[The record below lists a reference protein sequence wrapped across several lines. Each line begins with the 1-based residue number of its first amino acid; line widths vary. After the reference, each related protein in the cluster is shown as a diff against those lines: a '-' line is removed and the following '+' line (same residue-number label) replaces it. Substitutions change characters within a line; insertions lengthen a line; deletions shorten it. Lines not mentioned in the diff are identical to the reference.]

1 MGKKLA
7 FWGDCNG
14 CGYKIIRILEELG
27 GINVTNYCGAEVTS
41 LYYIDEKNRIKC
53 TYNGDLDKEKYVVMT
68 YHDFI
73 AKYPRQLYDIVYTVD
88 NHEEGKIVEIVWD
101 ETAER
106 MKYLVEFETAV
117 SWMCA
122 DEIFS
127 YVPKDNSDCGT
138 AIKPMKVKSN
148 AVKIVDNKVVD
159 NLDKG
164 KNVGKKL
171 AIRGHSTRGNEVI
184 ELLEMMGGKNKYY
197 YKCIEIRVGFTIG
210 SDGSICRV
218 TYNLYDEFKVF
229 TLEEFL
235 EKYPFKVGDKVIDC
249 YGNPVTIKSMS
260 WHDGF
265 ETMVYDF
272 EETEDVFC
280 AEDLELYKEDSNM
293 RDKEDKLFD
302 SIIWHLR
309 NSINNGKQN
318 MSGGECERY
327 FRELVD
333 KVKETITP
341 SPDITAEVTDK
352 NNCNIGC
359 PNGYVFYDEN
369 GNLIGTKVMMKPKK
383 PKYPD
388 NYEEC
393 VRIAKNIHGYDIH
406 IDTPAYRE
414 LMESFVKLLICRDA
428 YWKIAGEEMGL
439 GKPWEPDWNDEIQKY
454 CIRTDRNKIVNCSS
468 SFNNRILAFPSE
480 EMRDAFYVNF
490 KDLIENCKELL

>member
-27 GINVTNYCGAEVTS
+27 GINVSNYGATEVTS
-41 LYYIDEKNRIKC
+41 LYYIDEKNNIKG

-68 YHDFI
+68 YQDFI
-73 AKYPRQLYDIVYTVD
+73 TKYPFQVYDIVYAAD

-101 ETAER
+101 ETKGR
-106 MKYLVEFETAV
+106 MRYLVDFENTT
-117 SWMCA
+117 SWVFV
-122 DEIFS
+122 DDIFS
-127 YVPKDNSDCGT
+127 YEAKENSDCGI
-138 AIKPMKVKSN
+138 AIKPMNVKSY
-148 AVKIVDNKVVD
+148 AVKLVDGKVVD
-159 NLDKG
+159 NMDEG
-164 KNVGKKL
+164 KTMNKKL
-171 AIRGHSTRGNEVI
+171 AIKGHPTRGNEVI
-184 ELLEMMGGKNKYY
+184 EILEMMGGKNKYN

-218 TYNLYDEFKVF
+218 TYNLYNEFRVF

-235 EKYPFKVGDKVIDC
+235 EKYPFKIGDKVKDC

-280 AEDLELYKEDSNM
+280 AEDLELYKED
-293 RDKEDKLFD
+293 KLFD

-318 MSGGECERY
+318 LSGGECEEY
-327 FRELVD
+327 FREVVKKNSENKMKNVLAELLEHIKTTPKEDLEREFEEIEEWSNVGPTVEEFMD
-333 KVKETITP
+333 FCNKV
-341 SPDITAEVTDK
+341 
-352 NNCNIGC
+352 N
-359 PNGYVFYDEN
+359 
-369 GNLIGTKVMMKPKK
+369 KK

-406 IDTPAYRE
+406 IDVPAYGE

-439 GKPWEPDWNDEIQKY
+439 NVPWEPDWNDLNRKY
-454 CIRTDRNKIVNCSS
+454 FISLTCDGINLYDDFRNPQV
-468 SFNNRILAFPSE
+468 LAFPTE
-480 EMRDAFYVNF
+480 EMRDAFYENF
-490 KDLIENCKELL
+490 KDLIEQCKDLL